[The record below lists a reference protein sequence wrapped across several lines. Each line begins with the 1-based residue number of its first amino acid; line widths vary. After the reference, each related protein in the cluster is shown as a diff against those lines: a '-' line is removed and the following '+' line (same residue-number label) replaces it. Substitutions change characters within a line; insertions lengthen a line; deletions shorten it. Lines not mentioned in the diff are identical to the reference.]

1 MGIGKI
7 LGIII
12 TVIFAVIMSI
22 LVIGASAI
30 KLFDNEQEC
39 QDFCDENGYNLE
51 ERKEEAM
58 KCQNYCICKEFC
70 NYYKSLKGE

>member
-22 LVIGASAI
+22 LVIGASVI
-30 KLFDNEQEC
+30 NLFDR
-39 QDFCDENGYNLE
+39 
-51 ERKEEAM
+51 ERKEDYERQVQQTD
-58 KCQNYCICKEFC
+58 K
-70 NYYKSLKGE
+70 KSDKQ

>member
-22 LVIGASAI
+22 LAIGAAVI
-30 KLFDNEQEC
+30 NLFDR
-39 QDFCDENGYNLE
+39 
-51 ERKEEAM
+51 ERKEDYERQVQQTDTESD
-58 KCQNYCICKEFC
+58 KQ
-70 NYYKSLKGE
+70 